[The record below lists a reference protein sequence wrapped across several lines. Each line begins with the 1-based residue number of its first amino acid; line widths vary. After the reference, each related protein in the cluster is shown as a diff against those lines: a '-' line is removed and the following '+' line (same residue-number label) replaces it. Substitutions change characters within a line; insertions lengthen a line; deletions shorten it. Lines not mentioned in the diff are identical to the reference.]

1 MVLSVGSVVFLDLLI
16 PLVCVMHWVWDEVV
30 VL

>member
-1 MVLSVGSVVFLDLLI
+1 MVLSVGSVVFLGLLI
-16 PLVCVMHWVWDEVV
+16 PLVCVMHWVRGEVV